1 MANRKSKSGR
11 GGPHEDNYFSLLRG
25 ETKQVTIEFGA
36 KDLSGN
42 QVSVQVEGWN
52 VTPAELARVQ

>member
-1 MANRKSKSGR
+1 
-11 GGPHEDNYFSLLRG
+11 
-25 ETKQVTIEFGA
+25 VTIEFGA